1 MNVKQWNVTLYL
13 MLLAATL
20 GGVLVLGILVAPVIF
35 HSAAVLPTALLGRYE
50 EGMLMGEIFR
60 RFGFWAYAMAAVIL
74 AFETNEYRR
83 QRRDKWAIMSALLA
97 VFSLLMFAAVYIPKI
112 LAMQAMGAEATAGE
126 AFASLHSASEL
137 DFKVLAV
144 ALIAL
149 FIRRMRLMF
158 VPKAL

>member
-1 MNVKQWNVTLYL
+1 MNTKQLSVTLYL
-13 MLLAATL
+13 MLVAATL
-20 GGVLVLGILVAPVIF
+20 GGVLVLGVLVAPVIF
-35 HSAAVLPTALLGRYE
+35 HSAAVLPTALLSRYE

-60 RFGFWAYAMAAVIL
+60 RFGFWAYAMAVVIL

-112 LAMQAMGAEATAGE
+112 LAMQAMGPEATAGE

-137 DFKVLAV
+137 DFKILAV
-144 ALIAL
+144 ALIVL

-158 VPKAL
+158 VPKA